1 MNVEIEHTFK
11 FHGRRLLRAV
21 LALGFALALGT
32 LTLLDDAT
40 PVIAEEVKTNSL
52 SEVKNL
58 VLPTTKPSRT
68 SVCRDSRGRF
78 ASCGSASD
86 WFDFVPSL
94 RVPSISINL
103 GRIIPSV
110 SLGSPIKWG
119 FKVPFS
125 YTPRVKFMKFQVYFN
140 PDFDYFNSKATWLTL
155 ATLKA
160 VGNTAQVKSEQRA
173 GTHKYRVYAP
183 EGGGFESWTS
193 RTSKTKVKGV
203 ATKGTLFIDP
213 SETYED
219 ENITLKVVL
228 ENKKTVRDVYFLTSS
243 ICPSGSPW
251 KNGVGPA
258 TGWDVVGAGFLSST
272 ISTTKPWLMPAT
284 KTGGS
289 TWAVTPATDW
299 HGGVIDKGVLVK
311 GTTTGGEF
319 SWTFRSAVSDNKR
332 CYAAFVPGKGSL
344 RPWTSNVVTSMV
356 KPKTSSVLSAS
367 SSSLSIASGET
378 ISLNGTI
385 TAATS
390 RPIDIGVCDS
400 STLGKLTSVT
410 SDERGNFSFSHTLDL
425 PAGTYNL
432 CLSSPSTLTIKSA
445 ELKIP
450 LVVRQATLSGS
461 VAISTTS
468 INTGQQFTVSG
479 SITPYVANKQV
490 WIRVQCETSYGWERD
505 GWGSRFTVAYPA
517 HSTTGNPTG
526 SKGLDYF
533 ANSADY
539 YSSTY
544 LTVDS
549 SGNFTKTFTSNTPQ
563 TCIYGAYIPATD
575 YHTAWLSDPTNAITV
590 N

>member
-1 MNVEIEHTFK
+1 
-11 FHGRRLLRAV
+11 
-21 LALGFALALGT
+21 
-32 LTLLDDAT
+32 
-40 PVIAEEVKTNSL
+40 
-52 SEVKNL
+52 
-58 VLPTTKPSRT
+58 
-68 SVCRDSRGRF
+68 
-78 ASCGSASD
+78 
-86 WFDFVPSL
+86 
-94 RVPSISINL
+94 
-103 GRIIPSV
+103 
-110 SLGSPIKWG
+110 
-119 FKVPFS
+119 
-125 YTPRVKFMKFQVYFN
+125 MKFQVYFN

-173 GTHKYRVYAP
+173 GNHKYRVYAP

-193 RTSKTKVKGV
+193 STSKTKVKGV
-203 ATKGTLFIDP
+203 ATKGTLYIDP

-243 ICPSGSPW
+243 ICPNGSPW

-289 TWAVTPATDW
+289 TWVVTPGTVW
-299 HGGVIDKGVLVK
+299 HGGIIDKGVLVK

-332 CYAAFVPGKGSL
+332 CYSAFVPGKGSL
-344 RPWTSNVVTSMV
+344 RPWTSNIVTSMV

-410 SDERGNFSFSHTLDL
+410 SDESGNFSLSHTLDL

-432 CLSSPSTLTIKSA
+432 CLSSPSTSTIKSA

-450 LVVRQATLSGS
+450 LVIRKATLSGS

-490 WIRVQCETSYGWERD
+490 WIRVQCESSYGWERD
-505 GWGSRFTVAYPA
+505 GWRSRFSGAYPA

-526 SKGLDYF
+526 SNGLDYY